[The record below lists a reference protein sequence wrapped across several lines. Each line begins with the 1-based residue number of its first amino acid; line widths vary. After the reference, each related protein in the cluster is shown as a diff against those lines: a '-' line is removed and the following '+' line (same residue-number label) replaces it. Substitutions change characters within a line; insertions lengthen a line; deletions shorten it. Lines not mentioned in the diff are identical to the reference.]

1 MGTTRRGE
9 PGIAAG
15 GRYRALGLLHIMN
28 DGWLASLPLLLP
40 FLRGELGLDYAG
52 IGILT
57 SLLGAA
63 GIFLALPA
71 AGLARRFGGFRVLAA
86 AAILY
91 AASFLVV
98 AAARSYGALALAF
111 GLASLGFGA
120 FHPIGFSLTASAGP
134 SASLG
139 KRMGGFTAVGD
150 IGRIGVA
157 ALVTALMAWLSWRRV
172 AVIYA
177 AVPILV
183 LAACLAG
190 GLFREVNDTGTH
202 GLPDTGKNRK
212 FRLSVDRRLAPILA
226 SGFIDTLAGSSLFVF
241 LPFLFTLR
249 GASPGLL
256 GSLSGAFFLGNMLGK
271 VALGGTVDR
280 FGGRRVFFVSEFVM
294 AALLVALGRSESLAV
309 LVPLSVLL
317 GAVTKGTVPVIN
329 TLLAEAAGEGGGVEE
344 AFALGST
351 LNGVAGVISP
361 LLFGLVSERFGVDK
375 VFPVSAAFA
384 VLAVLPL
391 LITRKRGAARS

>member
-1 MGTTRRGE
+1 MGTTRHGG
-9 PGIAAG
+9 PGVSAS

-57 SLLGAA
+57 SLLGVA

-86 AAILY
+86 AAVLY

-172 AVIYA
+172 AAIYA
-177 AVPILV
+177 VVPILV

-190 GLFREVNDTGTH
+190 GLFRDANDAGTH
-202 GLPDTGKNRK
+202 GLPETGKNRR

-375 VFPVSAAFA
+375 VFPVSAVFA

>member
-1 MGTTRRGE
+1 MSTTRRGA
-9 PGIAAG
+9 PGTTAS

-57 SLLGAA
+57 SLLGVA

-86 AAILY
+86 AAVLY

-98 AAARSYGALALAF
+98 ASARSYAALALAF

-120 FHPIGFSLTASAGP
+120 FHPIGFSLTASSGP
-134 SASLG
+134 AETLG

-157 ALVTALMAWLSWRRV
+157 ALVTALVTWLSWRPV
-172 AVIYA
+172 AALYA
-177 AVPILV
+177 AAPILA

-190 GLFREVNDTGTH
+190 GLFREASDAGTR
-202 GLPDTGKNRK
+202 GSPDAGRTRRL
-212 FRLSVDRRLAPILA
+212 RLSVDRRLAPILA
-226 SGFIDTLAGSSLFVF
+226 SGFLDTIAGSSLFVF
-241 LPFLFTLR
+241 LPFLFGLR

-280 FGGRRVFFVSEFVM
+280 FGGRRVFYASEFAM
-294 AALLVALGRSESLAV
+294 AALLVALGRTESLAV
-309 LVPLSVLL
+309 MVPLSILL

-351 LNGVAGVISP
+351 LNGVAGVVSP

-375 VFPVSAAFA
+375 VFPVSAVFA

-391 LITRKRGAARS
+391 LAVRKRGAIRG